1 MAEKNSSQNLKENN
15 WIAKSNTL
23 NEIRNNA
30 MTIAQQRFFCI
41 YLSKINPNDEST
53 RLVKFKLSEYVRIMG
68 FKQLNV
74 TRLEETAQGILRIIA
89 KFKEPC
95 GFTMCQIFKQFKLYK
110 DTDEEWY
117 VAIDCHDDVLPYM
130 FGMKKYFF
138 KYQLWNALRL
148 SSGNQIRM
156 YEILKQYEK
165 AGARE
170 ISVQELREF
179 LGIEPTEYRE
189 FANFRRRVLDGCQR
203 ALEENTDIKFTYE
216 PIKKG
221 KGGKITALKFNIE
234 KNTDY
239 IDQLTLEEFLEDYG
253 EGEVT
258 DPKEMNIITK
268 DYLEFISSACDDEF
282 DEPQLQLIWTL
293 LIDIIPLSCSAASGS
308 ELNDFARYDFLQKKY
323 AELNVRAARKDLP
336 PLKSRFGYFKEMLER
351 VLIDRENNKANR

>member
-1 MAEKNSSQNLKENN
+1 MGLFSKKRSRDAPETRTAPSKEMQEFIRGVDVDYVGNSSAGVRVDEM
-15 WIAKSNTL
+15 
-23 NEIRNNA
+23 RA
-30 MTIAQQRFFCI
+30 MQTSAVYACVKILAETIAS
-41 YLSKINPNDEST
+41 LP
-53 RLVKFKLSEYVRIMG
+53 LH
-68 FKQLNV
+68 
-74 TRLEETAQGILRIIA
+74 
-89 KFKEPC
+89 
-95 GFTMCQIFKQFKLYK
+95 LY
-110 DTDEEWY
+110 
-117 VAIDCHDDVLPYM
+117 
-130 FGMKKYFF
+130 
-138 KYQLWNALRL
+138 
-148 SSGNQIRM
+148 
-156 YEILKQYEK
+156 
-165 AGARE
+165 
-170 ISVQELREF
+170 
-179 LGIEPTEYRE
+179 
-189 FANFRRRVLDGCQR
+189 
-203 ALEENTDIKFTYE
+203 
-216 PIKKG
+216 KKG

>member
-23 NEIRNNA
+23 NEIRNNS

-68 FKQLNV
+68 FKQLNI

-89 KFKEPC
+89 KFKEPS
-95 GFTMCQIFKQFKLYK
+95 GFTMCQIFKQFRLYK
-110 DTDEEWY
+110 DTDDEWY
-117 VAIDCHDDVLPYM
+117 VTIDCHDDVLPYM

-148 SSGNQIRM
+148 NSGNQIRM

-170 ISVQELREF
+170 ITIEELREF
-179 LGIEPTEYRE
+179 LGIEPTEYPRWE
-189 FANFRRRVLDGCQR
+189 RFRVRVLDSCQR

-258 DPKEMNIITK
+258 DPKEIEISADDNIN
-268 DYLEFISSACDDEF
+268 FISPACNNEF
-282 DEPQLQLIWTL
+282 NEPQLQVIWAML
-293 LIDIIPLSCSAASGS
+293 MEIIPLSSGGVA
-308 ELNDFARYDFLQKKY
+308 ETDLLRYDFLQRKY
-323 AELNVRAARKDLP
+323 RELNVRASRKDLP

-351 VLIDRENNKANR
+351 MIENRENDKANR